1 MVWWQVF
8 LTQIFKSWFVF
19 WNLQFHRVSNRGM
32 KKSITYLLTY
42 NFRHQ
47 HIGKMFNNN
56 SKNRSPPTLTLLLH
70 FRIANFFPVQKVV
83 WQQQYVLSQQ
93 QFAKMHKLLKAC
105 IFNLVALQG
114 EGKMIIKI
122 NHNNKL
128 SIFDIYP
135 SEKK

>member
-1 MVWWQVF
+1 MSVSSQIGKLSTTNDENFYLYTFILQRWDIYDSKNSKWYAWWRFF

-70 FRIANFFPVQKVV
+70 FRSAIFFPEQKVV
-83 WQQQYVLSQQ
+83 WQQYQYY
-93 QFAKMHKLLKAC
+93 
-105 IFNLVALQG
+105 
-114 EGKMIIKI
+114 
-122 NHNNKL
+122 HNNNLQKCTR
-128 SIFDIYP
+128 Y
-135 SEKK
+135 

>member
-1 MVWWQVF
+1 MV
-8 LTQIFKSWFVF
+8 
-19 WNLQFHRVSNRGM
+19 
-32 KKSITYLLTY
+32 
-42 NFRHQ
+42 
-47 HIGKMFNNN
+47 
-56 SKNRSPPTLTLLLH
+56 
-70 FRIANFFPVQKVV
+70 VV
-83 WQQQYVLSQQ
+83 VVLSQQ

-135 SEKK
+135 SEKKYNIKTVLENKLLLWKACTIQSCVAGMKNSNN